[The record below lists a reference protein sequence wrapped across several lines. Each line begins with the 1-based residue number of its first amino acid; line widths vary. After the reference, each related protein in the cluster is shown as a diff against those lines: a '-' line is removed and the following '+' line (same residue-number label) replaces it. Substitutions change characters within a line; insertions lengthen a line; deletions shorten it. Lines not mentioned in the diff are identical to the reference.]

1 MKNKMKVIIS
11 TGQGR
16 LHLIESA
23 KSLIKLGID
32 IKIITGWVPSKKIS
46 DNLIN
51 FFGTLIG
58 RKNLASGLR
67 KRNIENFDDENIF
80 TCSFSEFYIQFLFFL
95 SNYKVL
101 KRDSAAI
108 SGWKLYGWQSK
119 KHLKDVTIFHVR
131 SGAGQGGAIER
142 AKNNGLKVIVDHS
155 IAHPKELNNQILKSL
170 NGNSDDP
177 SLNTL
182 KRFWKLVL
190 KDCSEADVIVVN
202 SDYVKD
208 SFIENGFSADKISVI
223 PLGIKKE
230 FWKLKKNYLIK
241 GESKLLFT
249 GGFGRRKG
257 AQIIIEAFNQ
267 LNKISDRYTL
277 DVLGSVMNDIETPEW
292 FKNHKN
298 VNLHGHIPQ
307 EKMFSFLKK
316 SDIYIFPSY
325 SEGAAQSLKEA
336 MAAGLPVIATY
347 QSGAPIEHMKNGII
361 IKDHCVSSL
370 IKAIMLLNEDSN
382 LREYLGRN
390 AAKTIQDSHTWDNYG
405 KQLLKIYKRYE

>member
-1 MKNKMKVIIS
+1 MKTIIS

-23 KSLIKLGID
+23 IAIKKAGVD
-32 IKIITGWVPSKKIS
+32 VKVITGWVPSKKIP
-46 DNLIN
+46 DKFIN
-51 FFGTLIG
+51 FLGSFVG

-67 KRNIENFDDENIF
+67 KRNIENFENVNIF

-95 SNYKVL
+95 SKYNLL

-108 SGWKLYGWQSK
+108 SGWKVYGWQSK
-119 KHLKDVTIFHVR
+119 KYLNDANIFHVR
-131 SGAGQGGAIER
+131 SGAGQGGAIEK
-142 AKNNGLKVIVDHS
+142 AKTNGLKVIVDHS
-155 IAHPKELNNQILKSL
+155 IAHPNELNNQILKSL
-170 NGNSDDP
+170 NGNSSNHP

-182 KRFWKLVL
+182 KKFWKLVL
-190 KDCSEADVIVVN
+190 KDCNEADVIVVN

-208 SFIENGFSADKISVI
+208 SFIQNGFSADKISVI
-223 PLGIKKE
+223 PLGVKKE
-230 FWKLKKNYLIK
+230 FWNLKKNYLIK
-241 GESKLLFT
+241 EHTKLLFT

-257 AQIIIEAFNQ
+257 AQLIIEAFNK
-267 LNKISDRYTL
+267 LNEISDRYTI
-277 DVLGSVMNDIETPEW
+277 DVLGSVMNDIDTPKW

-307 EKMFSFLKK
+307 EKMFSYLNK

-370 IKAIMLLNEDSN
+370 MKAIMLLNENSN
-382 LREYLGRN
+382 LRGYLGRN
-390 AAKTIQDSHTWDNYG
+390 ATKTISSEHTWDKYG
-405 KQLLKIYKRYE
+405 ENVSYLYKSLLSN